1 MTDRGML
8 SADPHNTCSVGL
20 QIWVYRSDRKEC
32 LTSRDDSPTRYAGG
46 LPAGRSQRGSARH
59 RRPFTTALPLRYPS
73 EREPFAQTRG
83 NSLPDKRF
91 LPAPQGSLPEGAP
104 PAGGGGVYRHGH
116 FYPFK
121 QPDKPQFSVH
131 PLRSVSLRM
140 NSVISLPT
148 RVTSATNSR
157 VVIRLTPAVTA
168 EIWRR

>member
-1 MTDRGML
+1 MDGAENLRGI
-8 SADPHNTCSVGL
+8 
-20 QIWVYRSDRKEC
+20 QIWVCRSDGKEC
-32 LTSRDDSPTRYAGG
+32 LTSRDDSPTRFAGG

-91 LPAPQGSLPEGAP
+91 LPAPQGPLPEGAP

-121 QPDKPQFSVH
+121 QPAKPQFAYPTS
-131 PLRSVSLRM
+131 RSLAHLQ
-140 NSVISLPT
+140 NCQIAQISRFHFVNLHENAENPQG
-148 RVTSATNSR
+148 
-157 VVIRLTPAVTA
+157 IPRL
-168 EIWRR
+168 

>member
-1 MTDRGML
+1 MRKIG
-8 SADPHNTCSVGL
+8 
-20 QIWVYRSDRKEC
+20 VYWSDGTKC
-32 LTSRDDSPTRYAGG
+32 PASRYDSPTRFAGG

-104 PAGGGGVYRHGH
+104 PAGGGGVYRQGH

-121 QPDKPQFSVH
+121 QFDKPKFEILLKYYTTLPQRNQVSTGEFNHRFAHSFIE
-131 PLRSVSLRM
+131 PKKRERSC
-140 NSVISLPT
+140 IFGGF
-148 RVTSATNSR
+148 
-157 VVIRLTPAVTA
+157 VV
-168 EIWRR
+168 